1 MAQQSTTTAREDRR
15 VRVRPGVAA
24 EARRRR
30 RRVITWLLIGGA
42 GVLVINS
49 IVGENGYLATLR
61 LRRTEAVLMQELARL
76 RIENRELQAER
87 ERLESDPD
95 ALEEAVRAELGYIR
109 PGETA
114 VVVREIRPLPDAPSP

>member
-61 LRRTEAVLMQELARL
+61 LRRTEVVLMQELARL